1 MTGFS
6 RILLPVLLFAA
17 VPVHAVGLP
26 DTGQDLCDN
35 GSHVLVACST
45 ANTGDAATYP
55 RQDGR
60 FGRDAAAAAGTLTKV
75 GGGAAGFDYTKIAND
90 GTTLAAGATLGTAA
104 TDWACTKDNITGLIW
119 EVKTS
124 DHGLRDWSWKYSWYS
139 SNGSTNGGNP
149 GSTGGIAGCN
159 ATLPSGL
166 CNTQAFVTAVNAAA
180 LCAYTDWRLPTY
192 RELFSLVHFGT
203 QNPSIDTNYFPN
215 TRAGALWSASSYAL
229 APQQAW
235 FVDFSF
241 GGAFA
246 SFVKADDTFVRL
258 VRGAQF

>member
-1 MTGFS
+1 MPRFPS
-6 RILLPVLLFAA
+6 ILLYVMLCAA
-17 VPVHAVGLP
+17 VRVHAAGLP
-26 DTGQDLCDN
+26 DTGQDLCDD

-45 ANTGDAATYP
+45 ANTGDAAIYP

-60 FGRDAAAAAGTLTKV
+60 FGRDAAAAAGALIKI

-90 GTTLAAGATLGTAA
+90 GTTLAAAATLGAAA
-104 TDWACTKDNITGLIW
+104 TDWACTKDNITGLTW
-119 EVKTS
+119 EVKTT
-124 DHGLRDWSWKYSWYS
+124 DGGLRDWSWKYSWYS
-139 SNGSTNGGNP
+139 SNSSTNGGNP

-159 ATLPSGL
+159 ATLPGGL
-166 CNTQAFVTAVNAAA
+166 CNTEALVTAVNAAA
-180 LCAYTDWRLPTY
+180 LCSYADWRLPTY

-246 SFVKADDTFVRL
+246 SFVKADDTFVLL
-258 VRGAQF
+258 VRGGQF